1 MLSAKDEPDFEPL
14 LSMLRTGANAEGSA
28 AAAAVDRK
36 TIRLLARGMHRVL
49 AMLRI
54 VRPSGWTE

>member
-1 MLSAKDEPDFEPL
+1 
-14 LSMLRTGANAEGSA
+14 MLRTGANAEGSA
-28 AAAAVDRK
+28 AAASVDRK

-54 VRPSGWTE
+54 VRPSGRTE